1 MLVLGADGILVVA
14 VGTESDIHGLC
25 DERNCFEE
33 TLGGRKV
40 IYALCE
46 GYIVAMLVVD
56 DEEYKQIKEAIV
68 SKPDIIKEVV
78 EKLVKAVKG

>member
-1 MLVLGADGILVVA
+1 MLILGADGILVIA

-33 TLGGRKV
+33 TLGNREV

-46 GYIVAMLVVD
+46 GYIVSMIVMNN
-56 DEEYKQIKEAIV
+56 EEYEQFKKVVIAN
-68 SKPDIIKEVV
+68 PDVVVGQIIK
-78 EKLVKAVKG
+78 AIKG